1 MNNPNNTK
9 FALSY
14 APEHTKYV
22 FGVRVNRVIALREI
36 RHGVKKGTVGGFV
49 ASEKCLSFHG
59 RSWVADDACVLPGCR
74 VEDDARASGNALLIN
89 EAILQDKAEA
99 FDAATVDNST
109 LAGNATIFGI
119 ARICRV
125 YAGGSAFICGKAN
138 VAGRENEWLQIDPHA
153 VLRDERPIT
162 SPKQY
167 TVVIGMQGEV
177 ITIDK
182 RSKLYYIGSWAGYEN
197 QYFERLKSRLTRDF
211 HSYQKLLRENAALY
225 GNLKP
230 YVMEDSLTR
239 GGL

>member
-1 MNNPNNTK
+1 MNNTK
-9 FALSY
+9 YTLSK
-14 APEHTKYV
+14 ECGDVKYV
-22 FGVRVNRVIALREI
+22 FGVRVNRVVALRDI
-36 RHGVKKGTVGGFV
+36 RPGVHKGSKGGFV

-59 RSWVADDACVLPGCR
+59 RSWIADDACVLPGCR
-74 VEDDARASGNALLIN
+74 VQDDARASRNALLIN
-89 EAILQDKAEA
+89 EAILQDRAEA

-125 YAGGSAFICGKAN
+125 YAGGSAFICGRAN
-138 VAGRENEWLQIDPHA
+138 VEGRENEWLQIDPHA

-182 RSKLYYIGSWAGYEN
+182 RSKLFYIGSWAGYEN
-197 QYFERLKSRLTRDF
+197 QYFERLKTGLTRDF

-230 YVMEDSLTR
+230 YVMEDSLTK
-239 GGL
+239 GAL